1 MLWLDSYYSPVGLLK
16 YKEGVNLKRIIS
28 ILVAFALFLATVSFI
43 SHQQK
48 ALDEVDL
55 EIMRY
60 DLSPAKQDNV
70 ELLGQL
76 LDQNT
81 VLTMGSS
88 ELSTIGEST
97 HPVQFYKDGQHEFDL
112 VLLGQ
117 GYTQCLNQAISLAA
131 LAPSMENKQVV
142 LILSAQ
148 WFTEDH
154 IDPGAFA
161 SVFRINMYREMLRNP
176 DLSDQLKMQ
185 MIERCHEILGQDD
198 VLTERLKVQ
207 EQLYW
212 NHSANILE
220 QATEMIRAP
229 FLEYQRSYQVRK
241 HTKDIKDDLDW
252 EQYLVDRPFELDGKS
267 ATCISFEKRM
277 EVAEMEG
284 RASVTNNDFGIED
297 DYYNEYMK
305 DSYEERKDSEVDS
318 RFTVSKEYDD
328 LNLFLDV
335 CDELGIEPML
345 VSVPVNGYWYDYT
358 GFPSEEREGYYQNI
372 VNICDQRDVQLL
384 DLSAY
389 EYTDYV
395 LRDIMHLGWKGW
407 VFIEYEIEQFYKH
420 H

>member
-1 MLWLDSYYSPVGLLK
+1 M
-16 YKEGVNLKRIIS
+16 KRIIS
-28 ILVAFALFLATVSFI
+28 ILVAFALFLVTVGYI
-43 SHQQK
+43 SHHQSDLTDVQ
-48 ALDEVDL
+48 L

-70 ELLGQL
+70 ELLAQL
-76 LDQNT
+76 LDENS

-97 HPVQFYKDGQHEFDL
+97 HPVQFYKDGQHDFDL

-131 LAPSMENKQVV
+131 LAPYMDNKQVV

-148 WFTEDH
+148 WFTEEH

-161 SVFRINMYREMLRNP
+161 SVFRMNMYREMLRNP
-176 DLSDQLKMQ
+176 ELSDDLKVQ
-185 MIERCHEILGQDD
+185 MVNRCHEILGEDD
-198 VLTERLKVQ
+198 LAERLSIQ
-207 EQLYW
+207 EELYLSD
-212 NHSANILE
+212 SANILE
-220 QATEMIRAP
+220 RTTETIRAP
-229 FLEYQRSYQVRK
+229 FFKFQRGYQARK
-241 HTKDIKDDLDW
+241 RAKDVESDFDW
-252 EQYLVDRPFELDGKS
+252 EQYLLERPFDLAGQS
-267 ATCISFEKRM
+267 ATAISFEKRL
-277 EVAEMEG
+277 EVAEAEG

-297 DYYNEYMK
+297 HYYNEYMK
-305 DSYEERKDSEVDS
+305 DTYDNRKDSEVDS
-318 RFTVSKEYDD
+318 RFTVSKEYED

-335 CDELGIEPML
+335 CAELNIEPML

-358 GFPSEEREGYYQNI
+358 GFPIEEREGYYNNI
-372 VNICDQRDVQLL
+372 VDICKQRSVQLL

-407 VFIEYEIEQFYKH
+407 VFIGYEIERFYRQN
-420 H
+420 

>member
-1 MLWLDSYYSPVGLLK
+1 M
-16 YKEGVNLKRIIS
+16 KRIIS

-212 NHSANILE
+212 NHSANILAGDRND
-220 QATEMIRAP
+220 QSNI
-229 FLEYQRSYQVRK
+229 LEYQRSYQVRK
-241 HTKDIKDDLDW
+241 HTKDIKDDLT
-252 EQYLVDRPFELDGKS
+252 G
-267 ATCISFEKRM
+267 
-277 EVAEMEG
+277 
-284 RASVTNNDFGIED
+284 NNI
-297 DYYNEYMK
+297 
-305 DSYEERKDSEVDS
+305 
-318 RFTVSKEYDD
+318 
-328 LNLFLDV
+328 
-335 CDELGIEPML
+335 
-345 VSVPVNGYWYDYT
+345 
-358 GFPSEEREGYYQNI
+358 
-372 VNICDQRDVQLL
+372 
-384 DLSAY
+384 
-389 EYTDYV
+389 
-395 LRDIMHLGWKGW
+395 
-407 VFIEYEIEQFYKH
+407 
-420 H
+420 